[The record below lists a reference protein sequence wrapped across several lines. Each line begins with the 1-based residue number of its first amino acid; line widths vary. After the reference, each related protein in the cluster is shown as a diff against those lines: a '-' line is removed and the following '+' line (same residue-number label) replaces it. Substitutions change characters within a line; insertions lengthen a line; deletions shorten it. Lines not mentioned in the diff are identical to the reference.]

1 MSTAVAF
8 LRATATNAA
17 APEPP
22 GAEGDEMFAAAF
34 RAAVKLRFRADA
46 PLAAVTGSV
55 RAATRRHGQL
65 VPVREAEMLIRSA
78 LGEQV
83 PTAEIDRVAEVK
95 THVLLFATLVEEL
108 ALTDDELD
116 ELLASL

>member
-1 MSTAVAF
+1 MSAVDF
-8 LRATATNAA
+8 LRATATNTA

-22 GAEGDEMFAAAF
+22 GEDADATFAAAF
-34 RAAVKLRFRADA
+34 RAAVKLRFRAGA
-46 PLAAVTGSV
+46 PLADVTGSV

-83 PTAEIDRVAEVK
+83 PVAEIDRAAEVK

-108 ALTDDELD
+108 ALTDGELD
-116 ELLASL
+116 ELLAAL